1 MNKKSA
7 FLFILIC
14 AFLSLAACGPSEEK
28 IAQAQERYA
37 QVVEAHNRAV
47 EAHGNV
53 TDDSLDKALSELGE
67 ASSNLESH
75 DLNQMKDEEID
86 ALLGEMDSL
95 IASYEEYR
103 EKLLEIRRQEDAAVL
118 TPIPVTLRNRASVSF
133 RELRLYEEEDPLSH
147 ENVLEGMEP
156 FASGESLEGLWIQR
170 DVEKTP
176 WVLSLTDTEGKEYE
190 ITLPVS
196 GYEERGVCL
205 LISYDGEQ
213 GTLTAKQEEG
223 GKNEEDD
230 AAGSDAEAADGQ
242 GASEG

>member
-1 MNKKSA
+1 MNKKFS
-7 FLFILIC
+7 FLLILIC
-14 AFLSLAACGPSEEK
+14 AFVSLAACGPSEEK

-47 EAHGNV
+47 EARRNV
-53 TDDSLDKALSELGE
+53 ADDSLDKALAKLGE
-67 ASSNLESH
+67 ASSNLESY

-86 ALLGEMDSL
+86 DLLAAMDSL

-103 EKLLEIRRQEDAAVL
+103 EKLLEIRSKEDAAVL
-118 TPIPVTLRNRASVSF
+118 TPIPVTLRNAASLAI
-133 RELRLYEEEDPLSH
+133 RDLRLYEEGDPASC

-170 DVEKTP
+170 DVEGTP
-176 WVLSLTDTEGKEYE
+176 WVLSLTDTEGKEHE

-205 LISYDGEQ
+205 LISYDAQQ
-213 GTLTAKQEEG
+213 GILTAKQENG
-223 GKNEEDD
+223 ADD
-230 AAGSDAEAADGQ
+230 AADDSGEASDGQ
-242 GASEG
+242 EASEG